1 MPATAPAYRSDV
13 PEHACGAAAQGTER
27 SVIMPVE
34 FLGIAATNDGSETNS
49 RSGAAFDRDYTLR
62 LARAH
67 EDNDWDRVLFAYAA
81 GAPDPAPAAAYIVSK
96 LDRLQVLLAHRP
108 NVSYPTFAAKTFST
122 LDQLSDGRL
131 TVHFI
136 TGGNDHEQQ
145 REGDFLTKDQRY
157 DRTREYIRIVKQAW
171 TSREPFDHEGEHYRF
186 NDFVSDVF
194 PVQAPRPNVS
204 FGGSSAAA
212 YAAGGA
218 EADIYCLWGEP
229 LAQTAEQIETVKAA
243 ALAAGRTDVPRIQV
257 AFRPIIAPTEELA
270 WEKAH
275 RTVATINERR
285 QAGAFVRRQAAGD
298 PAKAWQPENAGS
310 QRLLAIAEAGE
321 RYDRA
326 LWTPTAAATGGSG
339 NSNALVGTPETVAQA
354 LLDYY
359 DLGVDILSARG
370 YALLDDAID
379 FGRYVIPIVREEVA
393 RRDARKAADEA
404 ARAER
409 AARDR
414 HQLIAVQA

>member
-1 MPATAPAYRSDV
+1 
-13 PEHACGAAAQGTER
+13 
-27 SVIMPVE
+27 MPVE
-34 FLGIAATNDGSETNS
+34 FLGIAATGDGSETTA
-49 RSGAAFDRDYTLR
+49 RTTAAFDRDYTLR

-67 EDNDWDRVLFAYAA
+67 EDHGWDRVLFAYAA
-81 GAPDPAPAAAYIVSK
+81 GAPEPAAAAAFLASH
-96 LDRLQVLLAHRP
+96 LDRLQILLAHRP
-108 NVSYPTFAAKTFST
+108 NVSYPTFAAKTFAT
-122 LDQLSDGRL
+122 LDRISDGRL

-157 DRTREYIRIVKQAW
+157 ERTREYIGIVKKAW
-171 TSREPFDHEGEHYRF
+171 TSREPFDHEGPHYRF

-194 PVQAPRPNVS
+194 PVQQPRPAVS
-204 FGGSSAAA
+204 FGGSSDAA

-229 LAQTAEQIETVKAA
+229 LARTAEQIERVKEAA
-243 ALAAGRTDVPRIQV
+243 RAAGRTDVPRIQV

-275 RTVATINERR
+275 RTVAAIRARR
-285 QAGAFVRRQAAGD
+285 GAGRPGAGPGAAVPG
-298 PAKAWQPENAGS
+298 AAPENTGS
-310 QRLLAIAEAGE
+310 QRLLEIAEAGE

-326 LWTPTAAATGGSG
+326 LWTPTAAATGAAG

-370 YALLDDAID
+370 YHLLDDAID

-393 RRDARKAADEA
+393 KRDA

-409 AARDR
+409 TAEAEQAERDR

>member
-1 MPATAPAYRSDV
+1 
-13 PEHACGAAAQGTER
+13 
-27 SVIMPVE
+27 MPVE
-34 FLGIAATNDGSETNS
+34 FLGIAATGDGSETTA
-49 RSGAAFDRDYTLR
+49 RTTAAFDRDYTLR

-67 EDNDWDRVLFAYAA
+67 EDHGWDRVLFAYGA
-81 GAPDPAPAAAYIVSK
+81 GAPEPAAAAAFLASH
-96 LDRLQVLLAHRP
+96 LDRLQILLAHRP
-108 NVSYPTFAAKTFST
+108 NVSYPTFAAKTFAT
-122 LDQLSDGRL
+122 LDRISDGRL

-157 DRTREYIRIVKQAW
+157 ERTREYIGIVKRAW
-171 TSREPFDHEGEHYRF
+171 TSHEPFDHEGPHYRF

-194 PVQAPRPNVS
+194 PVQQPRPAVS
-204 FGGSSAAA
+204 FGGSSDAA

-229 LAQTAEQIETVKAA
+229 LARTAEQIERVKEAA
-243 ALAAGRTDVPRIQV
+243 RAAGRTDVPRIQV

-275 RTVATINERR
+275 RTVAAIRARR
-285 QAGAFVRRQAAGD
+285 GADRPETPETVT
-298 PAKAWQPENAGS
+298 PENTGS
-310 QRLLAIAEAGE
+310 RRLIEIAEAGE

-326 LWTPTAAATGGSG
+326 LWTPTAAATGGAG

-370 YALLDDAID
+370 YHLLDDAID

-393 RRDARKAADEA
+393 KRDAAKAE
-404 ARAER
+404 AER
-409 AARDR
+409 AAREERAERDR

>member
-1 MPATAPAYRSDV
+1 
-13 PEHACGAAAQGTER
+13 
-27 SVIMPVE
+27 MPVE
-34 FLGIAATNDGSETNS
+34 FLGIAATGDGSETTP
-49 RSGAAFDRDYTLR
+49 RTTAAFDRDYTLR

-67 EDNDWDRVLFAYAA
+67 EDHGWDRVLFAYAA
-81 GAPDPAPAAAYIVSK
+81 GAPDPAPAAAYIAAR
-96 LDRLQVLLAHRP
+96 LDRLQILLAHRP
-108 NVSYPTFAAKTFST
+108 NVSYPTFAAKTFAT
-122 LDQLSDGRL
+122 LDRISDGRL

-157 DRTREYIRIVKQAW
+157 DRTREYIRIVKRAW
-171 TSREPFDHEGEHYRF
+171 TSQEAFDHEGEYYRF

-194 PVQAPRPNVS
+194 PVQSPRPNVS
-204 FGGSSAAA
+204 FGGSSPAA

-229 LAQTAEQIETVKAA
+229 LAQTAEQIETVRAA
-243 ALAAGRTDVPRIQV
+243 ARAAGRTDQPRIQV

-270 WEKAH
+270 WEKAY
-275 RTVATINERR
+275 RTVDAIQERR
-285 QAGAFVRRQAAGD
+285 RSGAFVRRQPAGAAGSA
-298 PAKAWQPENAGS
+298 PAPENTGS

-326 LWTPTAAATGGSG
+326 LWTPTAAATGGAG

-370 YALLDDAID
+370 YALLDDAVD

-393 RRDARKAADEA
+393 KRDAEKAARQ
-404 ARAER
+404 ARAE
-409 AARDR
+409 RDR